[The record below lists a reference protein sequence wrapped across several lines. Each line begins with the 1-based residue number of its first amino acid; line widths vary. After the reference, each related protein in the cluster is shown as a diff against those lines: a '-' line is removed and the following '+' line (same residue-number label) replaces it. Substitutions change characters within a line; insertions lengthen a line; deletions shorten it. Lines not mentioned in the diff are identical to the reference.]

1 MIKRIVYLVAIVAVL
16 TAGCAVAQD
25 LAAVARDQRQQK
37 KGTTAKVITNDDLQS
52 NGSTAAPRPSLAAA
66 PADADKDKAGKDKTA
81 VEADAAKRKEYQE
94 KVAEIK
100 KELDQLQREY
110 TVSER
115 EYKLRA
121 AVYYA
126 DAGNS
131 LRDPKLW
138 AEEERKYKAEMADKQ
153 KAIDD
158 AKQRLADVQEQARKD
173 GVSTA
178 AE

>member
-1 MIKRIVYLVAIVAVL
+1 MIKRVVYLFAMIAL
-16 TAGCAVAQD
+16 LAASFAVAQD
-25 LAAVARDQRQQK
+25 LAAVAREQRAQK
-37 KGTTAKVITNDDLQS
+37 KGATTKVITNDDLQS
-52 NGSTAAPRPSLAAA
+52 PSPAATPTLAAA
-66 PADADKDKAGKDKTA
+66 TPADADKDKAGKDKTA

-94 KVAEIK
+94 KAADIK
-100 KELDQLQREY
+100 KEIDQLQREY

-153 KAIDD
+153 KALDD
-158 AKQRLADVQEQARKD
+158 AKQRLADLQEQARKD
-173 GVSTA
+173 GVATA